1 MPRELLQLR
10 RMDWEKREEEV
21 QASLEVEEVLVPLH
35 QIRQMDQLLRQEVVA
50 AEEVLEVDRTCLRLV
65 VAEEVLEVDRTYLR
79 LVVAEE
85 ELEVDHTYLHLVV
98 AGEEEPEV
106 DRTCLRLVVDRTC
119 LRLMVAG
126 QEEPE
131 VDHTWSLVVLAE
143 EVPVVGRTC
152 YPLVEVVV
160 AAADPSCP
168 SVAAVAAGSYS
179 SPVCFRQG
187 QEVQR
192 GRQQKPMQKDFLDHH
207 QVAEPR
213 AMPLERLTQIGRM
226 DCSFFCAIR

>member
-98 AGEEEPEV
+98 AGQEE
-106 DRTCLRLVVDRTC
+106 LVVDRTC
-119 LRLMVAG
+119 LRLVVAG